1 MKIIDWL
8 HGLFR
13 PPEQGLYRLDYRAE
27 AEQRVAF
34 DAYALFTVVH
44 LIASLVSVCEFRT
57 YRAGKELR
65 GAEWASLNVRPNKS
79 QNAADWKR
87 ELVAR
92 LLLSGEVL
100 CIQQAD
106 GQLVIA
112 DCFVREN
119 LDAVRSRFTQVGRA
133 GFGYDRAFLSDDV
146 LYLQTPVNAR
156 AVWLGRVMDVYCKL
170 MASASDRFQ
179 NADGERGILKI
190 SAVARGRQ
198 DFEDKFDAL
207 MNDYFKGYFA
217 SKNAVLPLFDG
228 YEYTA
233 QNSSKAGTYTND
245 LTAIKTLAD
254 EAIARAAQVFGI
266 PPSYIRGDATHIAD
280 AQTAALTN
288 AVKPLAVMIGAELTG
303 KKHTVRE
310 IARGSRIEVDTGSI
324 LHHDVIGSAEG
335 TDKLIGCGY
344 TINEVN
350 RMLGQPASDD
360 PLCNQR
366 FITRNYTTMESAI
379 AEGGEDNADAQDYVG
394 NPAGGRQ

>member
-34 DAYALFTVVH
+34 DAYALFTAVH
-44 LIASLVSVCEFRT
+44 LIASLLSVCEFRT
-57 YRAGKELR
+57 YRTGRELH
-65 GAEWASLNVRPNKS
+65 GAEWAALNVRPNKS
-79 QNAADWKR
+79 QNAAEWKR
-87 ELVAR
+87 ELAAR
-92 LLLSGEVL
+92 LLLAGEVL
-100 CIQQAD
+100 CIQQSD

-112 DCFVREN
+112 DCFVRED

-133 GFGYDRAFLSDDV
+133 GYSYNRAFLSDDV

-170 MASASDRFQ
+170 MASAADRFQ

-190 SAVARGRQ
+190 SAVERGRQ
-198 DFEDKFDAL
+198 DFAQKFDAL

-217 SKNAVLPLFDG
+217 SKNAVLPLFEG

-233 QNSSKAGTYTND
+233 QSGSKAGTYTND
-245 LTAIKTLAD
+245 LTAVKTLAD

-266 PPSYIRGDATHIAD
+266 PPSYIRGDAAGISE
-280 AQTAALTN
+280 AQSAALTN

-310 IARGSRIEVDTGSI
+310 IARGSRIEVDTGNI
-324 LHHDVIGSAEG
+324 LHHDVIGSAAG
-335 TDKLIGCGY
+335 VDKLIGCGY
-344 TINEVN
+344 TVNEVN

-360 PLCNQR
+360 PLCDQR
-366 FITRNYTTMESAI
+366 FITRNYQTMESAI
-379 AEGGEDNADAQDYVG
+379 AEENAADAEK
-394 NPAGGRQ
+394 NPANAG

>member
-27 AEQRVAF
+27 AERRVAF
-34 DAYALFTVVH
+34 DAYALFTAVH
-44 LIASLVSVCEFRT
+44 LIASLLSVCEFRT
-57 YRAGKELR
+57 YRTGRELH
-65 GAEWASLNVRPNKS
+65 GAEWAALNVRPNKS
-79 QNAADWKR
+79 QNAAEWKR
-87 ELVAR
+87 ELAAR
-92 LLLSGEVL
+92 LLLAGEVL
-100 CIQQAD
+100 CIQQSD

-112 DCFVREN
+112 DCFVRED

-133 GFGYDRAFLSDDV
+133 GYSYNRAFLSDDV

-170 MASASDRFQ
+170 MASAADRFQ

-190 SAVARGRQ
+190 SAVERGRQ
-198 DFEDKFDAL
+198 DFAQKFDAL

-217 SKNAVLPLFDG
+217 SKNAVLPLFEG

-233 QNSSKAGTYTND
+233 QSGSKAGTYTND
-245 LTAIKTLAD
+245 LTAVKTLAD

-266 PPSYIRGDATHIAD
+266 PPSYIRGDAAGISE
-280 AQTAALTN
+280 AQSAALTN

-310 IARGSRIEVDTGSI
+310 IARGSRIEVDTGNI
-324 LHHDVIGSAEG
+324 LHHDVIGSASG
-335 TDKLIGCGY
+335 MDKLIGCGY
-344 TINEVN
+344 TVNEVN

-360 PLCNQR
+360 PLCDQR
-366 FITRNYTTMESAI
+366 FITRNYQTMESAI
-379 AEGGEDNADAQDYVG
+379 AEENAADAEK
-394 NPAGGRQ
+394 NPANAG

>member
-13 PPEQGLYRLDYRAE
+13 PPEQGLYRMDYRAE
-27 AEQRVAF
+27 AEERVAF
-34 DAYALFTVVH
+34 DAYALFTAVH
-44 LIASLVSVCEFRT
+44 LIASLLSVCEFRT
-57 YRAGKELR
+57 YRTGRELH
-65 GAEWASLNVRPNKS
+65 GAEWAALNVRPNKS

-92 LLLSGEVL
+92 LLLSGEAL
-100 CIQQAD
+100 CIQQSD

-112 DCFVREN
+112 DCFVRED

-133 GFGYDRAFLSDDV
+133 GYSYNRAFLSDDV

-170 MASASDRFQ
+170 MASAADRFQ

-190 SAVARGRQ
+190 SAVERGRQ
-198 DFEDKFDAL
+198 DFVQKFDAL

-217 SKNAVLPLFDG
+217 SKNAVLPLFEG

-233 QNSSKAGTYTND
+233 QSGSKAGTYTND
-245 LTAIKTLAD
+245 LTAVKTLAD

-266 PPSYIRGDATHIAD
+266 PPSYIRGDAAGIAE
-280 AQTAALTN
+280 AQAAALTN

-303 KKHTVRE
+303 KKHTMRE
-310 IARGSRIEVDTGSI
+310 IARGSRIEVDTGNI
-324 LHHDVIGSAEG
+324 LHHDVVGSASG
-335 TDKLIGCGY
+335 MDKLIGCGY
-344 TINEVN
+344 TLNEVN

-360 PLCNQR
+360 PLCSQR
-366 FITRNYTTMESAI
+366 FITRNYQTMESAI
-379 AEGGEDNADAQDYVG
+379 AEENDADAEK
-394 NPAGGRQ
+394 NPANAG